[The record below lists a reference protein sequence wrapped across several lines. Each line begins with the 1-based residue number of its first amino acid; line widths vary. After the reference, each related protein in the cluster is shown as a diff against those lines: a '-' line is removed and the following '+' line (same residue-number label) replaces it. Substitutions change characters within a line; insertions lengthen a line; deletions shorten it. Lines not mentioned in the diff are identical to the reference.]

1 MTGEPRPAVVILS
14 EAARETGERIA
25 RALGGELHGAAARVA
40 GADVSF
46 TEAKAHLQSLFLAG
60 RPVVAVMASGAL
72 IRILA
77 PVLADKHREPPVLAV
92 SEDGSSVVPLLG
104 GHHGANDLARQIASE
119 LGGHA
124 AITTAGD
131 LKFGVALDQP
141 PAGYVLANPGNAKAV
156 MAELVAGAGVRLTLG
171 VPCSDTP
178 LWPAGHLPLKGG
190 DRIAAGVSTVAVG
203 SGDAERD
210 SQPISPL
217 EGEMAGRP
225 EGGMSRTTGSRETPI
240 AAWLH
245 NSRLPFDKEAR
256 VTLTVTDTQKK
267 PDGLELVYH
276 PKTLVLGMGCERHAS
291 AEEAIALAEQALQT
305 AGLARESLAA
315 VVSIDLKADEA
326 AIHAVARHFGVP
338 ARFFTA
344 ARLEQEAPRLKN
356 PSDVVFAE
364 VGCHGVAE
372 GAALAATGASGELV
386 VAKIK
391 SKGATAA
398 IARAADLVDPDN
410 IGRARGK
417 LFVVGIG
424 PGADQ
429 WRSPEVSQMVAAS
442 TDLVGYSLYLDL
454 LGPLAEGKVR
464 HDFDLGKE
472 EARVV
477 HAMELA
483 GEGKAVSLVCSGDAG
498 IYAMATLVFELF
510 DKGGITDAASRIEV
524 QVSPGISA
532 LQAAAAR
539 VGAPLGHDFCT
550 ISLSDLLTPWEH
562 IQRRVK
568 AAGEGD
574 FVIAFYN
581 PVSMKRRTQLAY
593 ARDELVKHRPQDTPV
608 ILATNLGREGELVRV
623 VPLGELNV
631 DDVDMLTVVVVG
643 SSESRTVRTGDG
655 KTWVYTPRGYSG
667 KAGSG
672 MKGSEA

>member
-1 MTGEPRPAVVILS
+1 MGIEASPGIPVVVVLT
-14 EAARETGERIA
+14 ETAARIGRRVASEIS
-25 RALGGELHGAAARVA
+25 GELHGAALRVTS
-40 GADVSF
+40 ADLHFGS
-46 TEAKAHLQSLFLAG
+46 AKEHVQALFSAG
-60 RPVVAVMASGAL
+60 RPIVAVMASGAL
-72 IRILA
+72 IRLLA
-77 PVLADKHREPPVLAV
+77 PLLSDKQTEPPVLAV
-92 SEDGSSVVPLLG
+92 AEDGSCVVPLLG
-104 GHHGANDLARQIASE
+104 GHHGANDLARSIAAA
-119 LGGHA
+119 LGAHA

-141 PAGYVLANPGNAKAV
+141 PEGYVLANPDAAKAV
-156 MAELVAGAGVRLTLG
+156 MAELVAGTGVRL
-171 VPCSDTP
+171 
-178 LWPAGHLPLKGG
+178 
-190 DRIAAGVSTVAVG
+190 
-203 SGDAERD
+203 DA
-210 SQPISPL
+210 SS
-217 EGEMAGRP
+217 A
-225 EGGMSRTTGSRETPI
+225 T
-240 AAWLH
+240 WLTQ
-245 NSRLPFDKEAR
+245 SRLSFEQEAR
-256 VTLTVTDTQKK
+256 VTLTVTDQQKTA
-267 PDGLELVYH
+267 GELELVYH
-276 PKTLVLGMGCERHAS
+276 PKTLVLGMGCERHAKP
-291 AEEAIALAEQALQT
+291 EEAIALAEDAL
-305 AGLARESLAA
+305 AKGGFARESLAA
-315 VVSIDLKADEA
+315 ICSIDLKADETA
-326 AIHAVARHFGVP
+326 LHAVAAHFGVP

-344 ARLEQEAPRLKN
+344 ATLEAEAPRLKN
-356 PSDVVFAE
+356 PSEVVFAE

-372 GAALAATGASGELV
+372 GAALAAVGQAGVLAVE
-386 VAKIK
+386 KIK
-391 SKGATAA
+391 SRGATAA
-398 IARAADLVDPDN
+398 IAEAPDVVDPRTL
-410 IGRARGK
+410 GRARGT

-424 PGADQ
+424 PGSDD
-429 WRSPEVSQMVAAS
+429 WRSPEVSRMVSSS

-454 LGPLAEGKVR
+454 LGPLADGKVR

-483 GEGKAVSLVCSGDAG
+483 GQGRTVALVCSGDAG

-510 DKGGITDAASRIEV
+510 DKGGITDGANRIEV

-539 VGAPLGHDFCT
+539 IGAPLGHDFCT

-593 ARDELVKHRPQDTPV
+593 ARDELLKYRPATTPV
-608 ILATNLGREGELVRV
+608 ILATNLGREGEHVRT

-643 SSESRTVRTGDG
+643 SSESRTVTTGDG

-667 KAGSG
+667 KADTG

>member
-1 MTGEPRPAVVILS
+1 MAAASNLPHVALKPAVLVLN
-14 EAARETGERIA
+14 ETAAS
-25 RALGGELHGAAARVA
+25 LGRRVAAAISGELHGAAARVSA
-40 GADVSF
+40 ADVRFVS
-46 TEAKAHLQSLFLAG
+46 TKEHAQTLFSAG
-60 RPVVAVMASGAL
+60 RPIIAVMASGAL
-72 IRILA
+72 IRLLA
-77 PVLADKHREPPVLAV
+77 PLLADKQSEPPVLAMA
-92 SEDGSSVVPLLG
+92 EDGSSIVPLLG
-104 GHHGANDLARQIASE
+104 GHHGANDLARRIATA
-119 LGGHA
+119 LGAHA

-141 PAGYVLANPGNAKAV
+141 PEGYVLANPERAKAV
-156 MAELVAGAGVRLTLG
+156 MAELVAGEGVRLDLPSPRLRG
-171 VPCSDTP
+171 EGARRADEGPIAHQQDLPLTP
-178 LWPAGHLPLKGG
+178 TFSPPAGKGG
-190 DRIAAGVSTVAVG
+190 
-203 SGDAERD
+203 
-210 SQPISPL
+210 
-217 EGEMAGRP
+217 
-225 EGGMSRTTGSRETPI
+225 I
-240 AAWLH
+240 AAWLTL
-245 NSRLPFDKEAR
+245 SRLPFEQEAR
-256 VTLTVTDTQKK
+256 VTLSVTEKQKTA
-267 PDGLELVYH
+267 GELELVYH

-291 AEEAIALAEQALQT
+291 SAEAIALAEE
-305 AGLARESLAA
+305 GLAKGGFARESLAA
-315 VVSIDLKADEA
+315 VCSIDLKADET
-326 AIHAVARHFGVP
+326 AIHAVAAHFGVP

-344 ARLEQEAPRLKN
+344 STLEAEASRLKN
-356 PSDVVFAE
+356 PSEVVFAE

-372 GAALAATGASGELV
+372 GAALAAVGAAGELV
-386 VAKIK
+386 VEKIK

-398 IARAADLVDPDN
+398 IARAGDIVDPKA
-410 IGRARGK
+410 IGRARGT

-424 PGADQ
+424 PGSDG
-429 WRSPEVSQMVAAS
+429 WRSPEVSRMVAAS

-454 LGPLAEGKVR
+454 LGPLADGKTR

-483 GEGKAVSLVCSGDAG
+483 GEGKTVALVCSGDAG

-539 VGAPLGHDFCT
+539 IGAPLGHDFCT

-593 ARDELVKHRPQDTPV
+593 ARDELLKYRPGSTPV
-608 ILATNLGREGELVRV
+608 ILATNLGRDGETVRT
-623 VPLGELNV
+623 VPLGSLNV

-643 SSESRTVRTGDG
+643 SSESRTVTTGDG

-667 KAGSG
+667 KADTG
-672 MKGSEA
+672 MKGD